1 MQISS
6 VIYPRAE
13 ARKGGEGQERHD
25 GGVYVWR
32 VASLSRVP
40 AAYVDEVFATTTVV
54 ENLME
59 SSAATSS
66 RYWRE
71 AFSTLRLPRPK
82 MIDAKKLQRGQ
93 AIPLSFLYLISI
105 FIIFA
110 TVIKVVY
117 SSGIILVK
125 WKSK

>member
-6 VIYPRAE
+6 VIYPRAK
-13 ARKGGEGQERHD
+13 ARKGEGQERHD
-25 GGVYVWR
+25 EGVYVWR
-32 VASLSRVP
+32 VASLSRAP
-40 AAYVDEVFATTTVV
+40 AAYVDEVFATTTVA

-59 SSAATSS
+59 SSAATSP

-93 AIPLSFLYLISI
+93 LAIPLPFLLLISI

-117 SSGIILVK
+117 SSGIVLVK
-125 WKSK
+125 